1 MLLFRKLIRECVLGI
16 NFLGERE
23 GNDCKEKL
31 DCAVVSTKASADP
44 MGNFNTGMPLQ
55 SCDDLGQ
62 GIWGIIPSQIAVIG
76 YRLPQEEDV
85 TLSRMDLC
93 SEG

>member
-44 MGNFNTGMPLQ
+44 MGSSWAGMTFRVIASWSEENWPLQ
-55 SCDDLGQ
+55 QSPTYLAPGTSFVEDNFSMDQ
-62 GIWGIIPSQIAVIG
+62 GGPWK
-76 YRLPQEEDV
+76 
-85 TLSRMDLC
+85 
-93 SEG
+93 

>member
-44 MGNFNTGMPLQ
+44 MGSSRPGVALQ
-55 SCDDLGQ
+55 GGSKLG
-62 GIWGIIPSQIAVIG
+62 
-76 YRLPQEEDV
+76 
-85 TLSRMDLC
+85 
-93 SEG
+93 